1 MHVAETAILDVSH
14 RGEIYIA
21 VSLENIL
28 DILYCTVLYDLKREK
43 ISLLDVT
50 EKYTAGVFYFS
61 SFVLSFP
68 LLILLLKKM
77 APNKTKIR
85 ENPRVPL
92 VQFFN
97 CRWRLNYSK
106 RLGILS

>member
-14 RGEIYIA
+14 RGEIYRR
-21 VSLENIL
+21 VLGE
-28 DILYCTVLYDLKREK
+28 YTGYTVLYDLKREK
-43 ISLLDVT
+43 ISLLVVT